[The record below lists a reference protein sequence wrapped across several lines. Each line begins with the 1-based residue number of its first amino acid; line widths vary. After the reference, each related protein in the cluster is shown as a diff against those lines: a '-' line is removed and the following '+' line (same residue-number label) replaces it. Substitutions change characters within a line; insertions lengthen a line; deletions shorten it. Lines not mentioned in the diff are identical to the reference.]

1 MSAHRH
7 TFRTAL
13 RVAFLLLLAD
23 LVASV
28 VSILL
33 TLSPS
38 GILGDLLLLEV
49 AALFLTAGLIDFSS
63 SAALLHVRRALLS
76 STEQFS
82 SSKRKD
88 TERRAMVLVFAGL
101 ILLAAMIV
109 LALTDLRFGHI
120 I

>member
-1 MSAHRH
+1 M
-7 TFRTAL
+7 
-13 RVAFLLLLAD
+13 LLVD

-33 TLSPS
+33 TFSPS

-49 AALFLTAGLIDFSS
+49 AALFITAGLIDFSS
-63 SAALLHVRRALLS
+63 SAALVQVRRALLS
-76 STEQFS
+76 SSEQFS

-88 TERRAMVLVFAGL
+88 TERKAMVLVFAGS

-109 LALTDLRFGHI
+109 LALSDLWLGHI